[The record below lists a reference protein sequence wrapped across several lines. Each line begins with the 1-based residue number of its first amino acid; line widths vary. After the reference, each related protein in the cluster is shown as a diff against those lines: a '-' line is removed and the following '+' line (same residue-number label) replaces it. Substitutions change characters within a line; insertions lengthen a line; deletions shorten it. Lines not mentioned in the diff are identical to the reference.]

1 MSEMKKEEPRE
12 MNLVPT
18 ENVDKRTEYS
28 KTYTVGP
35 GKYQAFTSVIPLHRK
50 NGETGKWEELDATF
64 KAEKGN
70 DVLESAGAQLTV
82 SCGVSGEKVFIAV
95 KDQEDHRLAW
105 GYEEAEAVKPEAVKE
120 EVKEEDHVLQ
130 AFFEA
135 MANAQG
141 TVRYSEIF
149 PGVDMICRNDSRFK
163 DEFIFSASEF
173 ARKIVC
179 HLESNGLEL
188 SADEN
193 GTIVAF
199 DTDGKKIY
207 NIPAPILIDS
217 EGQEGMV
224 QVSLEGT
231 EAGYRLI
238 YEPDPE
244 FMENAVYPVMLDP
257 AIQTSGFA
265 YSMEDTYIRS
275 ISASSNYSTLPSIY
289 IVKDSANS
297 DFSCGLVRMLDLPPL
312 SANHY
317 ITNARIHFSVDSATG
332 TTPYLYLKEVT
343 SSWTA
348 STVTWSSCPSISS
361 IVQDYSAVQDGEVS
375 FNVTGLLK
383 KWYEGENLGVLLS
396 PWESQCSFTLFSSD
410 TGLTNKRPYL
420 AIEYASLAGLEDYL
434 TYDTIS
440 GSKAGTGYVSLAN
453 GNLVFTHSDTVM
465 NGARMPVSVT
475 HVYNSCDADKNDFFC
490 GYGWRTNYHLT
501 LHKELLNNV
510 VYYVYTDE
518 DGTEHWFKPVS
529 NGKYQD
535 ESGLS
540 MELTA
545 GNPTTIRDK
554 GDNVITFPQ
563 ITATPTVTQQ
573 TSKVLVTSIADTCGN
588 TITVTATGMKITKL
602 TDGAGRETLLEYDN
616 TNNLL
621 IRIKTPWQNN
631 NNCIQFHYYQ
641 KILDRIT
648 EEDGTYSYYSHYV
661 GLGLD
666 HPLMCGTSS
675 SDGIRTEFLYDII
688 GSTDIP
694 EEARHIIV
702 SAKVYAYENDD
713 SEKVA
718 NHTLYTYGSQLC
730 LVKDQLT
737 GNVMR
742 YHFNDNGNVT
752 SIDDGL
758 GYAVY
763 AKYNQAN
770 PDESPI
776 PINHPT
782 NISRV
787 ERVVNNLLVN
797 GLFDKTTSWTKY
809 GTGTI
814 SQSANSGEY
823 GNYQK
828 KFTVANGNTL
838 YYRQTVSVTAGQT
851 YTLSGFARSLGAKA
865 YVRVIAGSQT
875 FSSLP
880 IELTGTETETEL
892 TRTQVTFTVPA
903 GISQIQVDLVAVG
916 TSQGTIVWWDCAQ
929 LEVGETANH
938 VNLLDNGD
946 LHTITGSPLPSPW
959 HTNSGMVSAIS
970 RNNCQVQ
977 MPVHLTGNALRVP
990 GKCNAT
996 RRVWQSVP
1004 VSGATRFTVGGWCSA
1019 FAKKPEDN
1027 SIICELQ
1034 VYFANT
1040 NSDDWNDWTYG
1051 GSAYFHHE
1059 EGNWQFACGDV
1070 YAPDS
1075 FSWARVVIVYDKQ
1088 VNYADFS
1095 NLFLY
1100 KEQYGMDIEYDANG
1114 NQTHAA
1120 NTTGNSDES
1129 EYDTFNNLT
1138 KYTAP
1143 GHSLFTVNEWGST
1156 DTEKR
1161 KHLLKKSTSPLGTV
1175 RTFQYDAY
1183 GNQTEGKVSESSSS
1197 SAKFIKDTAAYTSAG
1212 TYVAS
1217 QTDGRG
1223 KTVTTVTDV
1232 NKGVVTS
1239 VTDPMN
1245 HVVNTTYDILRRP
1258 TKTSTMLNSQEVKT
1272 ESAYDATKG
1281 YLKTL
1286 KHNTTTAASGDV
1298 TYTFD
1303 YDTLG
1308 RQISVKVGTNV
1319 LSTTAYDALT
1329 RQISQ
1334 VTFGNGDK
1342 VHNTY
1347 DNFGRLTGVRYDN
1360 ETGDRFTYC
1369 YDANGRVG
1377 MMQDHE
1383 QDTLAY
1389 TDYDRAG
1396 RPLWKTKLK
1405 NGAHLYTGRIQ
1416 YDEDTDLP
1424 IQYTELVGANK
1435 ERHDTAFEYDQEDR
1449 VKKLKYDSSDNEKVD
1464 YTYDSLGRI
1473 VTRTVTVNGHAN
1485 TTTYTYYSG
1494 AYGTYSTTNLIHTIT
1509 QNGVTLTYT
1518 YDNNGNITSVYDGT
1532 KTVSYVYDA
1541 IGQLIRVNDPY
1552 DNRSGSSGT
1561 TWTFEYD
1568 LGGNILNRK
1577 RYAYTTGTLPGTYLQ
1592 RILYGYSDSTW
1603 KDKLTSYNGVA
1614 ISTDSIGNIT
1624 EYGAWTYQWRHG
1636 RELVHMSRSQYQ
1648 PIEVDFEYNEDGLR
1662 TKKTITDENDVV
1674 TVTEYTLHGKNI
1686 VHMKKGVDNLHFFYD
1701 GQGKPSIVAWNNGTT
1716 TNKYAYVYNLQ
1727 GDVIA
1732 LVNSAGTKVV
1742 NYTYDAWGKPI
1753 TKSGSLAGTLGTL
1766 NPFRYRG
1773 YVYDDEIDFYYLRS
1787 RYYNANRGRFI
1798 NADTVADE
1806 KNLFSY
1812 CGNDPIDYED
1822 ESGDTYVSAKKTNVM
1837 KYPNSNKN
1845 NKVLNTL
1852 EKGKKVSVLFHVSKG
1867 TVDETDKWCYI
1878 SYNNG
1883 KQHGYVLGST
1893 LSDMQM
1899 EQNSFG
1905 YKVSSISVFGDN
1917 VIRYGQ
1923 IGLPVYNVQLTLY
1936 KNGYLDSQKDCDGVY
1951 GPKTYEGI
1959 MRFQSDNYLKV
1970 DGLVG
1975 NETKK
1980 TMLKQTIRNS
1990 NHDIVAN
1997 RSIDEFALFH

>member
-1 MSEMKKEEPRE
+1 MSEMKKEEPRG
-12 MNLVPT
+12 NTLVPT
-18 ENVDKRTEYS
+18 ENVDKRTAFS

-50 NGETGKWEELDATF
+50 NEETGNWDTIDAAF
-64 KAEKGN
+64 KTSKES
-70 DVLESAGAQLTV
+70 DMLESAGAQLTV
-82 SCGVSGEKVFIAV
+82 SCGVSGEKPFMVIRDQ
-95 KDQEDHRLAW
+95 KDHCLSW
-105 GYEEAEAVKPEAVKE
+105 GLEGAEAVKPEALKE
-120 EVKEEDHVLQ
+120 EIKEEDHVIQ
-130 AFFEA
+130 AFRQA

-141 TVRYSEIF
+141 TVRYSEIY
-149 PGVDMICRNDSRFK
+149 PGVDMLCRNDSRFK
-163 DEFIFSASEF
+163 DEFIFKDWEA
-173 ARKIVC
+173 ARPVVFRMETEGMKLSRDEEEGIV
-179 HLESNGLEL
+179 L
-188 SADEN
+188 
-193 GTIVAF
+193 F
-199 DTDGKKIY
+199 DTDGKKVY
-207 NIPAPILIDS
+207 NILAPTLIDNK
-217 EGQEGMV
+217 GQEGEIHV
-224 QVSLEGT
+224 YLEEMG
-231 EAGYRLI
+231 ESYRLI
-238 YEPDPE
+238 YEPDPV
-244 FMENAVYPVMLDP
+244 FMGSAAYPVVLDP
-257 AIQTSGFA
+257 VIQTSDFA
-265 YSMEDTYIRS
+265 YSMEDTYVRS
-275 ISASSNYSTLPSIY
+275 NAASSNYSTLTNMY
-289 IVKDSANS
+289 VANDLTNANIS
-297 DFSCGLVRMLDLPPL
+297 FGLIRMLDLPSL

-317 ITNARIHFSVDSATG
+317 ITDARMYFSVDSATG
-332 TTPYLYLKEVT
+332 STPYLYLKEIT

-348 STVTWSSCPSISS
+348 SSVTWGSCPSFSS
-361 IVQDYSAVQDGEVS
+361 IVQDYSAVENGEVS

-383 KWYEGENLGVLLS
+383 KWYEDENLGVLLS
-396 PWESQCSFTLFSSD
+396 AWETQSVFNLFSSN
-410 TGLTNKRPYL
+410 TSLTNKRPYL
-420 AIEYASLAGLEDYL
+420 MIEYASLAGLEDYL
-434 TYDTIS
+434 TYDTVPA
-440 GSKAGTGYVSLAN
+440 GKAGTGYVSLAN

-465 NGARMPVSVT
+465 NGSRMPVSVT

-518 DGTEHWFKPVS
+518 DGTEHWFNPDGT
-529 NGKYQD
+529 GKYRD

-563 ITATPTVTQQ
+563 IAATPTATQP
-573 TSKVLVTSIADTCGN
+573 TSKVLVTAITDACGN

-616 TNNLL
+616 TKNLL
-621 IRIKTPWQNN
+621 VRIKTPWQNN
-631 NNCIQFHYYQ
+631 SNCVQFSYGFQ
-641 KILDRIT
+641 TLGMIT
-648 EEDGTYSYYSHYV
+648 DEDGNHCSFTYNVQH
-661 GLGLD
+661 GLN
-666 HPLMCGTSS
+666 HPLLTETWSP
-675 SDGIRTEFLYDII
+675 DGIHVLFVYDKLGDYII
-688 GSTDIP
+688 PDY
-694 EEARHIIV
+694 ARHMVVEAWVGDEDI
-702 SAKVYAYENDD
+702 ENGLFASKTQYD
-713 SEKVA
+713 
-718 NHTLYTYGSQLC
+718 YGPQLC
-730 LVKDQLT
+730 LVTDQLT

-763 AKYNQAN
+763 AKYNQTN
-770 PDESPI
+770 LDDSPV
-776 PINHPT
+776 PVNHPT

-814 SQSANSGEY
+814 TQSANIGEY
-823 GNYQK
+823 GSYQK

-838 YYRQTVSVTAGQT
+838 YYRQTVNVTAGQT

-865 YVRVIAGSQT
+865 YVRVNAGGQT

-880 IELTGTETETEL
+880 IECTGTETETEL

-903 GISQIQVDLVAVG
+903 GVSQIQVDLVAVG
-916 TSQGTIVWWDCAQ
+916 TPQGTIVWWDCAQ

-938 VNLLDNGD
+938 VNLLENGD

-959 HTNSGMVSAIS
+959 YTNSAMVTAIS
-970 RNNCQVQ
+970 RNSCQVQ
-977 MPVHLTGNALRVP
+977 MPDHLTGNALRVP

-1019 FAKKPEDN
+1019 FAKKPEDS

-1040 NSDDWNDWTYG
+1040 NSDNWDDWTYG
-1051 GSAYFHHE
+1051 GAAYFHHE
-1059 EGNWQFACGDV
+1059 EGNWQFACGDI
-1070 YAPDS
+1070 YAPGS

-1100 KEQYGMDIEYDANG
+1100 KEQYGTDIEYDERG
-1114 NQTHAA
+1114 NQIHDAS
-1120 NTTGNSDES
+1120 TTGNPDES
-1129 EYDTFNNLT
+1129 EYDAFNNLT

-1143 GHSLFTVNEWGST
+1143 GHSLFTLNEWGTT

-1175 RTFQYDAY
+1175 STFQYDAY
-1183 GNQTEGKVSESSSS
+1183 GNQTQSKVSASSSS
-1197 SAKFIKDTAAYTSAG
+1197 SAKFIKNTTAYTSAG

-1217 QTDGRG
+1217 QTDARG
-1223 KTVTTVTDV
+1223 KTVTTVTDA
-1232 NKGVVTS
+1232 NKGTVTS

-1245 HVVNTTYDILRRP
+1245 HIVNTTYDVLRRP

-1272 ESAYDATKG
+1272 ESTYDAQKG
-1281 YLKTL
+1281 YLTTV
-1286 KHNTTTAASGDV
+1286 KHNTTSASTDDV
-1298 TYTFD
+1298 TYTFG

-1308 RQISVKVGTNV
+1308 RQVSVKVGNNV

-1334 VTFGNGDK
+1334 VNFGNGDK
-1342 VHNTY
+1342 VHNAY

-1360 ETGDRFTYC
+1360 ETADRFTYR

-1377 MMQDHE
+1377 MVQDHE
-1383 QDTLAY
+1383 QGTLAY

-1405 NGAHLYTGRIQ
+1405 NGAHLYTGRIH

-1494 AYGTYSTTNLIHTIT
+1494 AYGSYSTTNLIQTIT

-1518 YDNNGNITSVYDGT
+1518 YDNNGNITSVSDGT

-1568 LGGNILNRK
+1568 LGGNILKRK
-1577 RYAYTTGTLPGTYLQ
+1577 RYAYTTGTLPSTHLQ
-1592 RILYGYSDSTW
+1592 QILYAYGDSTW

-1732 LVNSAGTKVV
+1732 LVNSVGTKVV

-1753 TKSGSLAGTLGTL
+1753 TKTGSLAGTLGTL

-1798 NADTVADE
+1798 NSDSIA
-1806 KNLFSY
+1806 NQNGLLLSLFCY
-1812 CGNDPIDYED
+1812 CDNNSINNVDKDGFEPVSFLPINQAKIDVECMKI
-1822 ESGDTYVSAKKTNVM
+1822 AKKKYNAKTVNVYVEGQGKDISGKINVM
-1837 KYPNSNKN
+1837 FYKTNNDYINIKVKESLQITSHYEMEAVLDVVKQHPSFDFSKYGSKSHMRAQWEAHNQAYRMSNGSN
-1845 NKVLNTL
+1845 F
-1852 EKGKKVSVLFHVSKG
+1852 EKYMVSFIYG
-1867 TVDETDKWCYI
+1867 RPVDEI
-1878 SYNNG
+1878 S
-1883 KQHGYVLGST
+1883 T
-1893 LSDMQM
+1893 
-1899 EQNSFG
+1899 
-1905 YKVSSISVFGDN
+1905 SSRQLDL
-1917 VIRYGQ
+1917 RPYGNFT
-1923 IGLPVYNVQLTLY
+1923 I
-1936 KNGYLDSQKDCDGVY
+1936 
-1951 GPKTYEGI
+1951 
-1959 MRFQSDNYLKV
+1959 
-1970 DGLVG
+1970 
-1975 NETKK
+1975 
-1980 TMLKQTIRNS
+1980 KQTLLYSYIETLIPQIY
-1990 NHDIVAN
+1990 DP
-1997 RSIDEFALFH
+1997 